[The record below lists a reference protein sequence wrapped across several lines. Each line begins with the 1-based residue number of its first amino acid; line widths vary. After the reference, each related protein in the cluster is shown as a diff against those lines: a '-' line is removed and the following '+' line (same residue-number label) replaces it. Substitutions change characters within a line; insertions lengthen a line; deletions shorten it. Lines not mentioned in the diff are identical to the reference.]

1 MPLIHLTTF
10 IAAPQERVFDLSRSV
25 DLHKHSMEKYKE
37 KIVKGTTSGLLNVN
51 DEVTWKARHLL
62 KERVLSVRVAE
73 LRRPDYFSDEQVSGD
88 FVKMKHEHYFKP
100 VENGTIMIDQF
111 LFEIGYGGLGR
122 LINQFYLEN
131 YMKRLLTE
139 RNAVIKKTAEG
150 NHWKKFLEK

>member
-1 MPLIHLTTF
+1 
-10 IAAPQERVFDLSRSV
+10 
-25 DLHKHSMEKYKE
+25 MEKYGE
-37 KIVKGTTSGLLNVN
+37 KIVKGTPTGLMNVN

-62 KERVLSVRVAE
+62 KERVLSVRVTE

-100 VENGTIMIDQF
+100 IENGTIMIDQF
-111 LFEIGYGGLGR
+111 LFEIRHGALGR
-122 LINQFYLEN
+122 LINQFYLEK

-150 NHWKKFLEK
+150 NQWKKFLEK

>member
-25 DLHKHSMEKYKE
+25 DLHKHSMEKYEE
-37 KIVKGTTSGLLNVN
+37 KIVKGTPTGLMNVN
-51 DEVTWKARHLL
+51 DEVTWKARHLF
-62 KERVLSVRVAE
+62 KERVLSIRVAG
-73 LRRPDYFSDEQVSGD
+73 LRRPDYFSDEQVRGD

-100 VENGTIMIDQF
+100 IENGTIMIDQF
-111 LFEIGYGGLGR
+111 LFEIRHGALGR
-122 LINQFYLEN
+122 LINQFYLEK

-150 NHWKKFLEK
+150 NQWKKFLEK

>member
-25 DLHKHSMEKYKE
+25 DLHKHSMEKYAE
-37 KIVKGTTSGLLNVN
+37 TIVKGTTTGLLNVN
-51 DEVTWKARHLL
+51 DEVTWKARHLF
-62 KERVLSVRVAE
+62 KERVLSVRVTE
-73 LRRPDYFSDEQVSGD
+73 LRQPDYFSDEQVSGD

-100 VENGTIMIDQF
+100 IENGTIMIDQF
-111 LFEIGYGGLGR
+111 FFEIRRGVLGR

-139 RNAVIKKTAEG
+139 RNAFIKQTAEG
-150 NHWKKFLEK
+150 NQWKKFLEK